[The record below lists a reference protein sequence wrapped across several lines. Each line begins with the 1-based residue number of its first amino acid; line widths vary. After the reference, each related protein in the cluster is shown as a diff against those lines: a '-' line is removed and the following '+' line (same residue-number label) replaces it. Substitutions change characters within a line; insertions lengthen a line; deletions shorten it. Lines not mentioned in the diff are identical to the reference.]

1 MEKIDE
7 KDEENY
13 TDKKQDLDDNPEI
26 KCDNFNDV
34 KEEPLRQT
42 FLRESDLNQESDV
55 RYTCVEGKNYDFD
68 EGNNNNNNNPG
79 SLYDKNEEPEEM
91 EEFDI
96 LMIGDPEVG
105 KTSIIQRFNN
115 NTFNINRESIKNE
128 ENYEKCL
135 KLDQNTSV
143 KLKIKDIVGNSSI
156 GQVPKQMYRDVH
168 GVIIVFDITN
178 KDSINTIN
186 NWIKNVRD
194 ESPKDVVIFI
204 VGNKCDL
211 QGMRKISSA
220 DIHMIAQKNNL
231 IYYEV
236 SAKNGNNIA
245 LVFEDLANQI
255 SQKQKENIG
264 PNRVE
269 RKKER
274 KSLGLNEF
282 NNTSNIK
289 NKCCK

>member
-68 EGNNNNNNNPG
+68 EGNNNNNNPG